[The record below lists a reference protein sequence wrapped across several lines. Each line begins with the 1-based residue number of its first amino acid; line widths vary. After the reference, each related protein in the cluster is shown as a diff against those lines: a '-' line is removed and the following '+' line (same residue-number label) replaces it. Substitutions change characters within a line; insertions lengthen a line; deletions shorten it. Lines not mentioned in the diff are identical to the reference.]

1 MDAVALLGNRVRAV
15 SGAVRAAV
23 EDVAGQDWSVPVAP
37 GTSPIGLTLWHL
49 PRVQDW
55 LVQTTIRGAREVV
68 DRPEFAALPDPD
80 AFGFGTGLSP
90 EQAKEAAA
98 AVDRDTLLAYADAVA
113 DEIETWLSTLTDAD
127 LDRVVPEFM
136 ARQQA
141 RRGYCTP
148 AALEEVEHLPGL
160 PIGALLLRPA
170 ISHVFMHL
178 GEIETLTQLGR

>member
-1 MDAVALLGNRVRAV
+1 
-15 SGAVRAAV
+15 
-23 EDVAGQDWSVPVAP
+23 
-37 GTSPIGLTLWHL
+37 
-49 PRVQDW
+49 VQDW

>member
-15 SGAVRAAV
+15 SGAVRGAV
-23 EDVAGQDWSVPVAP
+23 EAVAGQDWSVAVAP

-55 LVQTTIRGAREVV
+55 LVQTTIRGAAEVV

-80 AFGFGTGLSP
+80 SFGFGTGLSP

-98 AVDRDTLLAYADAVA
+98 AIDRDTLLAYADAVG
-113 DEIETWLSTLTDAD
+113 DEIESWLATMTGAD
-127 LDRVVPEFM
+127 LDQVVPEFM
-136 ARQQA
+136 DRQQT
-141 RRGYCTP
+141 RPGYCTP
-148 AALEEVEHLPGL
+148 AALKEIEHLPGL
-160 PIGALLLRPA
+160 PIGMLLLRPA
-170 ISHVFMHL
+170 ISHVFIHL